1 MTKIEYQEL
10 ASELY
15 ERTIDFLN
23 EETIEMLYD
32 MKLIKD
38 TGNDAIH
45 HANKIIYQFLNKQLT
60 KNW

>member
-15 ERTIDFLN
+15 ERTVDFLN

-38 TGNDAIH
+38 TGNEATY

>member
-1 MTKIEYQEL
+1 MTKVEYQEL

-23 EETIEMLYD
+23 TETIEMLYE
-32 MKLIKD
+32 MNLIKD
-38 TGNDAIH
+38 EGNDATY
-45 HANKIIYQFLNKQLT
+45 HANKTIYEFLNKQLT

>member
-15 ERTIDFLN
+15 ERVIDFLN
-23 EETIEMLYD
+23 IETIEMLYD

-38 TGNDAIH
+38 EGNEAMH
-45 HANKIIYQFLNKQLT
+45 HANKVIYQFLNKQLT

>member
-15 ERTIDFLN
+15 ERTVDFLN

-32 MKLIKD
+32 MNLIKD
-38 TGNDAIH
+38 TGDDAIH
-45 HANKIIYQFLNKQLT
+45 HANKIMYEFFNNQLT

>member
-15 ERTIDFLN
+15 ERTVDFLN
-23 EETIEMLYD
+23 EEVVEMLYD

-38 TGNDAIH
+38 TGNEATY
-45 HANKIIYQFLNKQLT
+45 HANKIMYQFF
-60 KNW
+60 

>member
-15 ERTIDFLN
+15 ERTVDFLN
-23 EETIEMLYD
+23 EEVIEMLYD
-32 MKLIKD
+32 MRLIKD
-38 TGNDAIH
+38 TGNEATY
-45 HANKIIYQFLNKQLT
+45 HANKIMHQFFNKQLT